1 MTNQRQLTPRYFPLA
16 LVAITISLVAACS
29 GPTTPSDTLAP
40 SARPIAAY
48 VAVDSPSYGARYVL
62 YNDSTFTLRYSRSGP
77 RTFEY
82 RGRYTRAE
90 QQIIF
95 NFGFF
100 TPDGPWQAIGVLTDD
115 HGTEMAV
122 AYNELM
128 KWLEF
133 VNGRYVRTSGG

>member
-1 MTNQRQLTPRYFPLA
+1 MLLA
-16 LVAITISLVAACS
+16 IAMSLMVACS
-29 GPTTPSDTLAP
+29 GPTTPSDTLPP
-40 SARPIAAY
+40 SARPITAY

-62 YNDSTFTLRYSRSGP
+62 YDDSTFTLRYSRSGP

-82 RGRYTRAE
+82 QGRYTRAG
-90 QQIIF
+90 QQIVF

-100 TPDGPWQAIGVLTDD
+100 SPAGPWQAIGVLTD
-115 HGTEMAV
+115 GQGSEMAV

-133 VNGRYVRTSGG
+133 VNGRYVRTSAPG